1 MFTVCSNTLPNVVE
15 AGAFGEVGFVQ
26 PDSKRTASVV
36 ADEQC
41 FLLRIER
48 ADYSRSLLACAA
60 VHFLRS
66 NSAKKYS
73 IYLTDS
79 FENYSQ
85 AFFNSF
91 TTAEVPAVRIQ
102 AARCSTA
109 RIAIFQELSAGAR
122 VVRAEQPS
130 PAECGSA

>member
-1 MFTVCSNTLPNVVE
+1 MPILTIESGVYCVCADTLPNVVE

-60 VHFLRS
+60 VHFLFS
-66 NSAKKYS
+66 LILLN
-73 IYLTDS
+73 YLQH
-79 FENYSQ
+79 FLNL
-85 AFFNSF
+85 F
-91 TTAEVPAVRIQ
+91 TIAEVPAVRIQ

-122 VVRAEQPS
+122 VVRAEQS
-130 PAECGSA
+130 APAECAST